1 MAPVAVGKRN
11 ERPALS
17 LKGKATATI
26 SNGVFAMASAL
37 TRFRDDLQDDVQD
50 QIARL
55 SREVASLRK
64 TMTKRGGAAYED
76 ARDAAGDLYDGTKMV
91 GLEGLNAALVKHQD
105 TILRVFTENLMAYA
119 LGRRVE
125 YYDMP
130 TVRSIIRNAG
140 QHGNHISAYIVGVVN
155 SPAFR
160 MSRAE
165 STTTTAARQDQ

>member
-17 LKGKATATI
+17 LKGKATPTI

-76 ARDAAGDLYDGTKMV
+76 ARDAAGDLYDDLWDRVHDAMPDIRRGARRARETARDNPV
-91 GLEGLNAALVKHQD
+91 VTAAV
-105 TILRVFTENLMAYA
+105 T
-119 LGRRVE
+119 
-125 YYDMP
+125 
-130 TVRSIIRNAG
+130 
-140 QHGNHISAYIVGVVN
+140 VGVIGLLV
-155 SPAFR
+155 
-160 MSRAE
+160 
-165 STTTTAARQDQ
+165 TLLARRS